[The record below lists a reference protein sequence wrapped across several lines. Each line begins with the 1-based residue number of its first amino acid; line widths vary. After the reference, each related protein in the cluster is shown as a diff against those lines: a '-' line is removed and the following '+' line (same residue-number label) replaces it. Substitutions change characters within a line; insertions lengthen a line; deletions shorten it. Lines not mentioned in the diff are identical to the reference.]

1 MESTNRGS
9 MPIEDIA
16 PEIIQRLIADFGGK
30 IENGG
35 KYWQGGRCPACNK
48 KSLWTLVEKPLQPA
62 CNHQSK
68 CGYEFKTRDHYAD
81 LFINISERYQPTP
94 ETPNATAD
102 AYLRLLRGF
111 DLSAIKLWY
120 EQANYWNPNG
130 DRGTA
135 TVRFWMNP
143 EKTIGWEKFIDKVN
157 VRDEDGTIEA
167 RDSRFIGDFKGWCW
181 TPPHMQVEADKP
193 IYLVEGIFD
202 AIALYLNGH
211 RNVIAL
217 MTCGNFPEH
226 IVKAY
231 QHSGAIWTL
240 ALDNDE
246 AGRKSTLKHI
256 KRFTAMG
263 LKWDC
268 IQPSE
273 FTSKTDWND
282 LHIKGKL
289 SREDMKRYAYY
300 GQLLVAD
307 TAENKALAMWRY
319 NNKSFFVLDFE
330 SQMYTFRLDINK
342 YQKTLDELR
351 RKAGL
356 AEDETTPEELRDQA
370 MHESKSLEK
379 LSNCLVDFAY
389 TETNPVDNQRF
400 YTFRIQFPD
409 GRVNVDTVTGTQ
421 VATVGDFRKKLLD
434 IASWAKFKNDADAFE
449 WLSEK
454 WANQVR
460 HIHTVAYGGWCPEKS
475 AYVYPSFG
483 VRGSHIEPVNTENY
497 IRLGDESIKSAYH
510 DLQIKPNF
518 DLTEYKSDWIDDLN
532 IAWGHNGIIL
542 LAYFTA
548 SLLTTQ
554 IRQKQKDFMFL
565 ELVGEAGT
573 GKSTLIE
580 FMWKLMARK
589 DGSSNYEG
597 FDPSASSQS
606 FIGRSLGSVS
616 NLPTVFIEGDRADN
630 SRGRY
635 KAFDWEELKKIY
647 GGKSPY
653 NRGVATSGNETYAP
667 PYLGSL
673 VVAQNAP
680 VDGSEAVLSRLISIF
695 TRRSE
700 TNQKTYE
707 AARRIESLSFDNV
720 SGYILQCLT
729 QADQLLAL
737 FTETQAQLE
746 KQIRDQYPKGTTRIN
761 FNHAQLCAAVQL
773 LTLTTPVA
781 LETVD
786 SVQQHIINK
795 LTPEREQA
803 IKKDH
808 VYVEQLF
815 RVIAFL
821 EDNDEFVNHYKERN
835 DQGIVAIRLGDI
847 YELARKKGQELA
859 PEIELVKV
867 LKTSRRYIKHNHPT
881 MSAITS
887 KTVRCWFL
895 REKI

>member
-9 MPIEDIA
+9 MQIEEIA

-30 IENGG
+30 LENGG

-68 CGYEFKTRDHYAD
+68 CGYEFKTRDRYAD
-81 LFINISERYQPTP
+81 LFVNISERYQPTP
-94 ETPNATAD
+94 ENPNATAD

-111 DLSAIKLWY
+111 DLATIRLWY

-143 EKTIGWEKFIDKVN
+143 EKTIGWEKFVDKVN
-157 VRDEDGTIEA
+157 VKDEDGSIAE

-256 KRFTAMG
+256 KRFKAMG

-289 SREDMKRYAYY
+289 SHEDLNRYAYY

-307 TAENKALAMWRY
+307 SAENKALAMWRY
-319 NNKSFFVLDFE
+319 HNKSFFVFDFE
-330 SQMYTFRLDINK
+330 SQMYTFRLDISK
-342 YQKTLDELR
+342 YQKKLDELR
-351 RKAGL
+351 RQEGL
-356 AEDETTPEELRDQA
+356 AKDETTPEELRDQA

-379 LSNCLVDFAY
+379 LANCLVDFAY
-389 TETNPVDNQRF
+389 TETNPVDDQRF

-409 GRVNVDTVTGTQ
+409 GRVNVDTMTGTQ
-421 VATVGDFRKKLLD
+421 VAKASDFRKKLLD
-434 IASWAKFKNDADAFE
+434 IASWAKFKGDEDAFE
-449 WLSEK
+449 WLTNK
-454 WANQVR
+454 WSNQVR

-475 AYVYPSFG
+475 AYVFPSFG
-483 VRGSHIEPVNTENY
+483 VRGSHIERVNTENY

-510 DLQIKPNF
+510 DVIIKPNF
-518 DLTEYKSDWIDDLN
+518 DLNDYNDDWIDDLHT
-532 IAWGHNGIIL
+532 AWGHNGIIL

-554 IRQKQKDFMFL
+554 IRQKQKDVMFL

-580 FMWKLMARK
+580 FMWKLMGRK

-597 FDPSASSQS
+597 FDPSASSSS
-606 FIGRSLGSVS
+606 FIGRSLASVS
-616 NLPTVFIEGDRADN
+616 NLPTVFIEADRDE
-630 SRGRY
+630 SKRGRF
-635 KAFDWEELKKIY
+635 KAFDWEELKKLY

-707 AARRIESLSFDNV
+707 AARRIEGLAFDKV
-720 SGYILQCLT
+720 SGYILKCLT
-729 QADQLLAL
+729 QSDQLLAL
-737 FTETQAQLE
+737 FTEKQAQFE
-746 KQIRDQYPKGTTRIN
+746 KEIRDQYSKGTTRIN

-773 LTLTTPVA
+773 LTLTTPID

-795 LTPEREQA
+795 LVPEREQA

-815 RVIAFL
+815 RVIAHL
-821 EDNDEFVNHYKERN
+821 EDNDEYVNHYKERN

-881 MSAITS
+881 MSAITG

>member
-9 MPIEDIA
+9 MPIEEIA

-30 IENGG
+30 IEAGG

-48 KSLWTLVEKPLQPA
+48 KSLWTLVEKPLLPA
-62 CNHQSK
+62 CNHQAK
-68 CGYEFKTRDHYAD
+68 CSYEFKIRDRYAD
-81 LFINISERYQPTP
+81 LFVNISERYQPTP
-94 ETPNATAD
+94 ENPQATAD
-102 AYLRLLRGF
+102 AYLRIMRGF
-111 DLSAIKLWY
+111 DLLSLRTWY

-181 TPPHMQVEADKP
+181 TPPHMQIEADNP

-202 AIALYLNGH
+202 AIALYLNGYH
-211 RNVIAL
+211 NVVAL

-240 ALDNDE
+240 ALDNDD

-268 IQPSE
+268 IQPAE

-356 AEDETTPEELRDQA
+356 ADDETTQEELRDQA
-370 MHESKSLEK
+370 MLDSKALEK
-379 LSNCLVDFAY
+379 LANCLVDFVY
-389 TETNPVDNQRF
+389 TENNPIDNQRF
-400 YTFRIQFPD
+400 YTFRIRFAD
-409 GRVNVDTVTGTQ
+409 GRTNVDTITGTQ
-421 VATVGDFRKKLLD
+421 VAAVGDFRKKLLD
-434 IASWAKFKNDADAFE
+434 VASWAKFKADADAFE
-449 WLSEK
+449 WLTEK
-454 WANQVR
+454 WASQVR
-460 HIHTVAYGGWCPEKS
+460 HIHTVAYGGWCPEKG
-475 AYVYPSFG
+475 VYIYPGFG
-483 VRGSHIEPVNTENY
+483 VRGSHIERVNTENY
-497 IRLGDESIKSAYH
+497 VQLGDESIKSAYH
-510 DLQIKPNF
+510 DLQITPNF
-518 DLTEYKSDWIDDLN
+518 DPSAYRDDWITDLET
-532 IAWGHNGIIL
+532 AWGHNGIIL

-548 SLLTTQ
+548 SLLTAQ

-565 ELVGEAGT
+565 ELVGEPGT
-573 GKSTLIE
+573 GKSTLLE
-580 FMWKLMARK
+580 FMWKLMGRR

-597 FDPSASSQS
+597 FDPSASSAS
-606 FIGRSLGSVS
+606 FIGRSMGSVS
-616 NLPTVFIEGDRADN
+616 NLPTVFIEADRDEGK
-630 SRGRY
+630 RGRF
-635 KAFDWEELKKIY
+635 KAFDWEELKKLY

-680 VDGSEAVLSRLISIF
+680 VDGSEAVLTRLISIY
-695 TRRSE
+695 TRRDQ
-700 TNQKTYE
+700 TNQQTYE
-707 AARRIESLSFDNV
+707 AARRIESLPFDAV
-720 SGYILQCLT
+720 SGYILKCLT
-729 QADQLLAL
+729 QAEQLLAV
-737 FTETQAQLE
+737 FLE
-746 KQIRDQYPKGTTRIN
+746 KTGEFERLIRSRPYARTTRIS
-761 FNHAQLCAAVQL
+761 FNHAQLCAAIEL
-773 LTLTTPVA
+773 LKFTTPI
-781 LETVD
+781 ESESVD
-786 SVQQHIINK
+786 SAQQHIINQ
-795 LTPEREQA
+795 LVPEREQA
-803 IKKDH
+803 IKRDH
-808 VYVEQLF
+808 PYVEQLL
-815 RVIAFL
+815 RVLNYL
-821 EDNDEFVNHYKERN
+821 EDNGDPINHYKNRA
-835 DQGIVAIRLGDI
+835 DSHVIAIRLGDI
-847 YELARKKGQELA
+847 YELARKHGQELA
-859 PEIELVKV
+859 PEIELVKI
-867 LKTSRRYIKHNHPT
+867 LKASRRYIKHNYMT
-881 MSAITS
+881 CSAIS
-887 KTVRCWFL
+887 GKSVRCWYL
-895 REKI
+895 HESL